1 MNILEDKNIL
11 FHGIGFNIFSLLGI
25 LKYGIVS
32 NSQAQTES
40 NPYFYVNTIGSNGYK
55 DICVA
60 ISPSINGISSSD
72 TFNKYVVNGISFLIK
87 IDKNLTLKKKEVQ
100 SYNDMCYIENN
111 VPTDNI
117 KGLMI
122 NEKYLNTPISELPV
136 GLNDSGHIYK
146 IVIPKKC
153 AHIANCLSF
162 ECEYKVD
169 LRKMEGLIVSKD
181 YNGLEMFMRENIFK
195 GFAKKL
201 GENNPTLLD
210 VFRYYDIS
218 LPIYN
223 IDGEE
228 ISYKNVAKKWTIV
241 IKYDHHLNILTN
253 KL

>member
-25 LKYGIVS
+25 LKYGIAS
-32 NSQAQTES
+32 NSQAKTED

-55 DICVA
+55 DICAA

-72 TFNKYVVNGISFLIK
+72 TFNKYIINGISFLIE
-87 IDKNLTLKKKEVQ
+87 IDKNLVLKRKKIQ
-100 SYNDMCYIENN
+100 AYNDICYIENN
-111 VPTDNI
+111 VPTNNI
-117 KGLMI
+117 IGIMI
-122 NEKYLNTPISELPV
+122 NEKYLNTPISELPI
-136 GLNDSGHIYK
+136 GLNDSGHVYK

-153 AHIANCLSF
+153 AHIANCLSL

-169 LRKMEGLIVSKD
+169 LEKMEKLIISKNYD
-181 YNGLEMFMRENIFK
+181 ALEKFMRENISK

-201 GENNPTLLD
+201 EKSDPTLLD
-210 VFRYYDIS
+210 VFYYYDIS

-223 IDGEE
+223 IDGKE
-228 ISYKNVAKKWTIV
+228 ISHKNVAKKWIIV
-241 IKYDHHLNILTN
+241 IEYDHYLNILTN